1 MKPSQMGFRNDHC
14 IKEPIPRVSH
24 LSSFKTQKTNMSNT
38 FSLPKKSQLK
48 SNIAIHGS
56 KKYILKNLF
65 QNIEKII
72 KIYQEQLY
80 IIKHTEELNTNLKSC
95 HI

>member
-24 LSSFKTQKTNMSNT
+24 LSSFKKQKTSVSIT
-38 FSLPKKSQLK
+38 FSLSKNQLK
-48 SNIAIHGS
+48 SNIAIHRS

-72 KIYQEQLY
+72 KIYQEQLH
-80 IIKHTEELNTNLKSC
+80 IINHTEELNTNLKSC